1 MAKYG
6 WRNNKLVA
14 KSIVTAGIETD
25 ALTLDVTTV
34 GTAVATGTAYFPIE
48 MNGST
53 YYVQANK

>member
-14 KSIVTAGIETD
+14 KSIVTDAFTTD
-25 ALTLDVTTV
+25 ALTLDATTV
-34 GTAVATGTAYFPIE
+34 STAVTSGTVYFPIE

-53 YYVQANK
+53 YYVTANK